1 MRSLPGLR
9 VALVALTALVGA
21 STAAQA
27 DCGTIAFTVLKA
39 GWGIGGSGGSGSVS
53 FRGQTRPIA
62 IGGISA
68 GFVFG
73 ASETRFRG
81 SVCNINSIRD
91 VGGAYAAG
99 GAGAAVGGG
108 AQAIVLANQNGAV
121 LQLTGYQVGL
131 QINADV
137 SGFVVT
143 VR

>member
-1 MRSLPGLR
+1 
-9 VALVALTALVGA
+9 
-21 STAAQA
+21 
-27 DCGTIAFTVLKA
+27 
-39 GWGIGGSGGSGSVS
+39 VS

-108 AQAIVLANQNGAV
+108 AQAIVLANQKGAV
-121 LQLTGYQVGL
+121 LRLTGWQVGL